1 MTIAAFSA
9 QRFYHLATGSP
20 VDPSHTHVLLETEIP
35 PSGLHL
41 IEAAPDGTTH
51 LAWLQGVIA
60 PSKQRERFIS
70 DILLR
75 KLPHPIAHGKHSAAV
90 RQAHYLSLNDLQ
102 SHNRTLASLLHA
114 TETLTNAAAQS
125 RAAQCPTCG
134 HVIPIFLSASE
145 LCEEIVKTSREKEID
160 VDLVGPL
167 ETIATWAAEHGFT
180 SQQQDENLATVRL
193 DSFRCDEART
203 LQLQPLLAS
212 TRRLGGAWLSVNNS
226 AEHTEY
232 AWDGRCSPCSYQMRP
247 FRKSIARPLIERGAT
262 DDASVEASRLIEGRT
277 LENLLT
283 TSFGDLIRDTTIAHI
298 MTASQRDAIETLGL
312 TELSLQSISST
323 LTPSTLAR
331 VALVITSALPT
342 EDHSVVLFDAPR
354 SLFRAQEYDAL
365 LAVAQSIARKS
376 PLVWI
381 SDPVKPLQPSAP
393 PLENAPKS
401 KLLGTIALH
410 GESTSS
416 ADVRCGEWLSI
427 DLPDDQRHERR
438 GLALYRALQGNSSAR
453 VSFAPLHPF
462 SPSFIQL
469 FSEDSTAT
477 RLVAH
482 QLGAIDP
489 LSKMFAASHQAKM
502 LGLNSRD
509 FTIGQLKPSST
520 LCGTCRGT
528 GLLHAVDGDLWREE
542 VAPCPSCWGTRFRS
556 PARDVTFK
564 GKTLWE
570 ILNTSIASSEQ
581 ILRALPRM
589 KDVFELTT
597 LLGLGDIALGT
608 PTALLHSS
616 HRRMLA
622 VAHALLEA
630 TATKASVIVVEAP
643 FVGLNAEQQAGL
655 QRVITHPR
663 FKERVAWIGVE
674 G

>member
-1 MTIAAFSA
+1 MSIAAFSA
-9 QRFYHLATGSP
+9 QRFYQVATGSP
-20 VDPSHTHVLLETEIP
+20 VEPSHTHVLLQTEIP
-35 PSGLHL
+35 NKGLHL
-41 IEAAPDGTTH
+41 IDAAPDGTTH

-70 DILLR
+70 DVLLR
-75 KLPHPIAHGKHSAAV
+75 KLPHPIAHRTHSAAV

-102 SHNRTLASLLHA
+102 SHNRTLASLLDV

-145 LCEEIVKTSREKEID
+145 LCEEIVKTFSGKEID
-160 VDLVGPL
+160 VDLAGPL

-180 SQQQDENLATVRL
+180 SQPQDGNLATVRL
-193 DSFRCDEART
+193 DSFHCDEART

-212 TRRLGGAWLSVNNS
+212 TRRLGGTWLSVNNT

-232 AWDGRCSPCSYQMRP
+232 AWDGRCSTCDYQMRP
-247 FRKSIARPLIERGAT
+247 FRKSIARTFIERGAT
-262 DDASVEASRLIEGRT
+262 DDALVEASRILEGRT
-277 LENLLT
+277 LENILSA
-283 TSFGDLIRDTTIAHI
+283 SFGELIRDTAIAH
-298 MTASQRDAIETLGL
+298 TLTTSQRDAIETLGL
-312 TELSLQSISST
+312 TELSLGSISST

-331 VALVITSALPT
+331 VALVISSSLPT
-342 EDHSVVLFDAPR
+342 GDHSVVLFDAPR
-354 SLFRAQEYDAL
+354 SLFRAQEYDAA
-365 LAVAQSIARKS
+365 LAVAQSIARNS
-376 PLVWI
+376 PVVWI
-381 SDPVKPLQPSAP
+381 SSPVNPKQPSAP
-393 PLENAPKS
+393 TREHAPKAT
-401 KLLGTIALH
+401 LLGTITLH
-410 GESTSS
+410 GLSTSS
-416 ADVRCGEWLSI
+416 PDVHCGDWISI
-427 DLPDDQRHERR
+427 DIPGDQRHERR
-438 GLALYRALQGNSSAR
+438 GLALYRALQGNSSPR
-453 VSFAPLHPF
+453 VSFAPQHSL
-462 SPSFIQL
+462 SPSFIPL

-489 LSKMFAASHQAKM
+489 LAKMFAASHQAKM
-502 LGLNSRD
+502 LGLTPRD
-509 FTIGQLKPSST
+509 FMIGQLKPSST
-520 LCGTCRGT
+520 VCGTCRGT
-528 GLLHAVDGDLWREE
+528 GLLHAIDGDLWREE

-570 ILNTSIASSEQ
+570 ILNTSITSSEQ

-597 LLGLGDIALGT
+597 LLGLGEIALGT

-622 VAHALLEA
+622 IAHALLEA
-630 TATKASVIVVEAP
+630 TATKPSVIVVEAP

-655 QRVITHPR
+655 HQVITHPR
-663 FKERVAWIGVE
+663 FKERVAWIGVA